1 MAQSA
6 AMALDLPLT
15 DTAAMLRDAL
25 QRYLTDNPRPGW
37 QGLAQDLGLMGVGIP
52 EQQGGT
58 GGGGIERAVVIE
70 ALGPAMAGSDWL
82 SHHLAATVL
91 ALLAPS
97 HTLLPEL
104 AEGTARIALVL
115 DPALV
120 AGGAAADWLLVLTGN
135 SARLVQADA
144 AERRVRAMFDTT
156 ELADLTIPV
165 AVGEMLAGDAAAATA
180 WARNA
185 VLTAR
190 CAECAGLMA
199 RMLGDTAQYL
209 NQREQFGQPI
219 ARFQVLRHRMADM
232 HMAALKAGALTERAV
247 LAEGSSDW
255 DHAVSAAVVE
265 TSDAVRIVG
274 EGAVQLHGG
283 MGVTEELELGGL
295 FKRGLTVISTF
306 GPRTAH
312 LARHAETLG

>member
-1 MAQSA
+1 M

-25 QRYLTDNPRPGW
+25 QRYLADNPRPGW
-37 QGLAQDLGLMGVGIP
+37 EGLARELGLMGVGIP
-52 EQQGGT
+52 EESGGT
-58 GGGGIERAVVIE
+58 GGGAIERAVVIE
-70 ALGPAMAGSDWL
+70 ELGAALAGGDWL
-82 SHHLAATVL
+82 SHHLAASAL
-91 ALLAPS
+91 AKLSPDHALLPS
-97 HTLLPEL
+97 L
-104 AEGTARIALVL
+104 AEGSARIALVL

-120 AGGAAADWLLVLTGN
+120 AGGAKADWFLILDQST
-135 SARLVQADA
+135 ARLVSAGQ
-144 AERRVRAMFDTT
+144 AERRNRAMFDST
-156 ELADLTIPV
+156 ETADLTIPV
-165 AVGEMLAGDAAAATA
+165 GAGECLGGDADAVAA
-180 WARNA
+180 WARQA
-185 VLTAR
+185 WLTAR

-232 HMAALKAGALTERAV
+232 HMALLKAGALTERAV
-247 LAEGSSDW
+247 LTEGTPGW
-255 DHAVSAAVVE
+255 DHAVSAAAVE
-265 TSDAVRIVG
+265 TTDAVRIVG

-295 FKRGLTVISTF
+295 FKRGLTIISTF

-312 LARHAETLG
+312 LARHAETLA